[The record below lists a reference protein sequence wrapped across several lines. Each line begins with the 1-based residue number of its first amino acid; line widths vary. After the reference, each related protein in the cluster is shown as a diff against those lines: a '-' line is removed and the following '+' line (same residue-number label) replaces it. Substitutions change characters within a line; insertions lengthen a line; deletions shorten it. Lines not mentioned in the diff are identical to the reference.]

1 MFFTAD
7 SQIAIKKSANRRLTI
22 NTMEIYNY
30 LKSLHLIFVITWF
43 AGLFYIVRLFVYQ
56 IEASEKPSPEK
67 EILQEQFK
75 IMSYRLWYIITWP
88 SAILASFFAFWML
101 FFTELGNAWLQMPWM
116 HVKLGFVFLLYLYHL
131 KCHQIF
137 KQLQNNEVKHTGN
150 FMRVWNEGATIILF
164 AVVFLVILKNAVNW
178 IFGVVGIFL
187 FSILIMLGFKF
198 YKRIREKK

>member
-1 MFFTAD
+1 MYD
-7 SQIAIKKSANRRLTI
+7 
-22 NTMEIYNY
+22 Y

-101 FFTELGNAWLQMPWM
+101 YEVPSYLTMGWM
-116 HVKLGFVFLLYLYHL
+116 QVKLCFVFALYFYHAGCQ
-131 KCHQIF
+131 KIYTQQQNGIVKYNSF
-137 KQLQNNEVKHTGN
+137 KL
-150 FMRVWNEGATIILF
+150 RIWNELATLLLF
-164 AVVFLVILKNAVNW
+164 AIVFLVVLKNSISWVW
-178 IFGVVGIFL
+178 GVVGILL
-187 FSILIMLGFKF
+187 FGALLMFAIKL
-198 YKRIREKK
+198 YKEVRSKHNSNIS